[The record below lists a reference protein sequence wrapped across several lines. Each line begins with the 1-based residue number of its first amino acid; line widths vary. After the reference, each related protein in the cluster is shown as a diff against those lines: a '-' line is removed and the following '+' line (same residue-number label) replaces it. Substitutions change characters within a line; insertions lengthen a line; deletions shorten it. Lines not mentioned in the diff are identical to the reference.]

1 MVLENVTAVITDIA
15 GSTVTAVE
23 SNPYV
28 WLFLI
33 VGGIIGTFLALML
46 PFLREKRKYGRE
58 GIELLFDKE
67 FLKVAAGAL
76 AISIIT
82 IGSIYPQLL
91 ANTDPSASYG
101 SAFIAAAT
109 LAFTL
114 NIGGNWIIGSNNA
127 AAQNQL
133 IEKKANVLVAM
144 KLQQQKERESLV
156 ESGSGATTGPVDSVG
171 GVTQP
176 TID

>member
-1 MVLENVTAVITDIA
+1 MVLENVTGIITSVVD
-15 GSTVTAVE
+15 GTTSSVE

-33 VGGIIGTFLALML
+33 MGGIIGTFLALML
-46 PFLREKRKYGRE
+46 PFLREKRKFGKE

-67 FLKVAAGAL
+67 FLKVAAGSL

-91 ANTDPSASYG
+91 ANTDSSASYG

-114 NIGGNWIIGSNNA
+114 NIGGNWIIGSNNSNA
-127 AAQNQL
+127 EL
-133 IEKKANVLVAM
+133 KLVEKKAEQLVAL
-144 KLQQQKERESLV
+144 KLVQEQQQNKTA
-156 ESGSGATTGPVDSVG
+156 SGTDLPKDTVG
-171 GVTQP
+171 GSDSVTQP
-176 TID
+176 